1 MQDGRAKL
9 VAERFGHCLQD
20 AVDLLAAQVGGL
32 SGRYV

>member
-9 VAERFGHCLQD
+9 VAERLCHCLQD
-20 AVDLLAAQVGGL
+20 AVDLLAAQVAGL